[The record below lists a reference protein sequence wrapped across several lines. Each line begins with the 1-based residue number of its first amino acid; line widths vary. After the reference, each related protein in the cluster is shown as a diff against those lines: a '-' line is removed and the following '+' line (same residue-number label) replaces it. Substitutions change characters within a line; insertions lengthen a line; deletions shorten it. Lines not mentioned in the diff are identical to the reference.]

1 MVCRM
6 VSRFFFIFLL
16 SISSVGVGAQTLS
29 IISQLTLPALDDG
42 WLEVDEAETISDY
55 ILDNGWP
62 VSRSEAWSIV
72 GLRVETYE
80 KLSKN
85 QTWHLWCQWGY
96 ELALNAK
103 GNKIEGYIQSMVD
116 YDDEVQLSF
125 KLKHENLGF
134 LLSRDVGS
142 HLTEVSAHVQGEY
155 LTNSARVN
163 IVVGDHR
170 LHWGT
175 GVTIDRFDPY
185 SSMRSPH
192 RLSLKSRPF
201 DAVYSN
207 NPSLRRRGGALSLSR
222 GRSWA
227 AVSLDM
233 SGQSLQVAS
242 SYFRTIKAGSNLIN
256 AGIIAT
262 SERRLGAVMSG
273 EFDHISF
280 QAEYAIEDGRC
291 SFLNSVVMTV
301 GRNTIVF
308 GSLSNVE
315 ESNLGVQLGDYENSF
330 KVIAKTKQ
338 GNTSLNILS
347 NNEIPLSG
355 LGVIQSRINLNFNKD
370 GDIDLGLRLR
380 YDIET
385 VRLTAEVKKPI
396 TSPLDLFRDGYLKA
410 LRLDIKGR
418 RKFTLAFMNGIDDM
432 DSRLYQFLPTARG
445 YRLLSIHEGQR
456 RVVFTLEII
465 PNRMMFSVERVWSR
479 ENSEIYPNDF
489 SKRISLRIAGG

>member
-6 VSRFFFIFLL
+6 VSRFFFILFL
-16 SISSVGVGAQTLS
+16 SISSGGAGAQTLS
-29 IISQLTLPALDDG
+29 IISQLTLPAIDDG
-42 WLEVDEAETISDY
+42 WMEVDEAETISEY

-62 VSRSEAWSIV
+62 VSRSEVWSIV
-72 GLRVETYE
+72 GLRAQTYE
-80 KLSKN
+80 KLVKN
-85 QTWHLWCQWGY
+85 TTWHLWCQWGY

-134 LLSRDVGS
+134 LLSRDEGS
-142 HLTEVSAHVQGEY
+142 KLTDISAHVQGEF

-192 RLSLKSRPF
+192 RLSLNSRPF

-207 NPSLRRRGGALSLSR
+207 NPSLRRRGGAFSLSR
-222 GRSWA
+222 GSNWA
-227 AVSLDM
+227 AISLDM
-233 SGQSLQVAS
+233 SGPSLQVAS

-262 SERRLGAVMSG
+262 YDRRLGAVISG
-273 EFDHISF
+273 DLDHISF
-280 QAEYAIEDGRC
+280 QSEYAWQAG
-291 SFLNSVVMTV
+291 SWNFLNSLVMTV

-308 GSLSNVE
+308 GSLSNIE
-315 ESNLGVQLGDYENSF
+315 ESNLGVQLGDYESSLR
-330 KVIAKTKQ
+330 VIAKTKQ
-338 GNTSLNILS
+338 DNTSLSILS
-347 NNEIPLSG
+347 NKEIPLSG
-355 LGVIQSRINLNFNKD
+355 IGVIQSRINLNFNKE

-380 YDIET
+380 CDIEP
-385 VRLTAEVKKPI
+385 VRLTVEVKKPI
-396 TSPLDLFRDGYLKA
+396 ISPLDLFRDGYLKA
-410 LRLDIKGR
+410 LRLDIRGR
-418 RKFTLAFMNGIDDM
+418 RKFTLAFMSGVDDM
-432 DSRLYQFLPTARG
+432 DSRLYQLLPTARG
-445 YRLLSIHEGQR
+445 YRLLSIHEGQSR
-456 RVVFTLEII
+456 AIFTMEII
-465 PNRMMFSVERVWSR
+465 RNKLMFSVERVWSK